1 MSLFTLN
8 EYTEQKKFRP
18 QKTVFSYKD
27 SDDFIKKRNDL
38 IRHNLGNTVGNRII
52 NRYAKK
58 QARYVNNR
66 LYQIGAS
73 SKRIGEKT
81 LEGLK
86 SGQIKLKDMTDQD
99 RKELNHARTTEDLG
113 QIVKDKLRTEFKLVH
128 PEEVDA
134 AYQPISHK
142 HFGAN
147 LIGFNKNGN
156 VGSIKDIDPHN
167 KRLMTHSLLS
177 HELDHKKGFEHELS
191 NHKGQK
197 RRDVLNRLTKS
208 QSFNGNMDTYKK
220 LPAEISARKV
230 ELNTNSLRDRAFN
243 DPKHVKEREGVFK
256 KIEHDTRGR
265 TVRSYHG
272 LLKHDA
278 NNIYD
283 KSQQKMANLATTTK
297 RNVPDHEVPESISN
311 KFK

>member
-18 QKTVFSYKD
+18 QKTIFTYKD
-27 SDDFIKKRNDL
+27 NNDYKTKRDNL

-52 NRYAKK
+52 YRDAK
-58 QARYVNNR
+58 RTSR
-66 LYQIGAS
+66 LTNDYLHRKGAS
-73 SKRIGEKT
+73 SAKRNGEA
-81 LEGLK
+81 GLK
-86 SGQIKLKDMTDQD
+86 MLTNIDPKKITPEA
-99 RKELNHARTTEDLG
+99 RNILNNSRTTKDLG
-113 QIVKDKLRTEFKLVH
+113 QIVKDKFRTKFKPVH

-197 RRDVLNRLTKS
+197 RKDVLNRLKKS

-265 TVRSYHG
+265 TIRSYHG

-278 NNIYD
+278 NNTYD

-297 RNVPDHEVPESISN
+297 RNVPDHEVPESIRN